1 MRPALR
7 RPPDGRPAVLAQL
20 VGPRARLPAAG
31 RPLPGTARAA
41 GADRPQNR
49 LPELVI
55 LLVRP
60 TLADALL
67 TAALA
72 MLYLGSVIV
81 LQFVLVTATERGQS
95 PAATVA
101 STLLIPARA
110 ELLRARIQRGID
122 RRFYRQRYDTAR
134 TLAAYGTALRGE
146 VGTDLEDLETG
157 LVGVLQAP
165 LEPESI
171 WLWLRS

>member
-7 RPPDGRPAVLAQL
+7 RSPDGRPAVLAQL
-20 VGPRARLPAAG
+20 AGPRTRLPLAG

-41 GADRPQNR
+41 GADQPQNR
-49 LPELVI
+49 LPELVVLFI
-55 LLVRP
+55 RR
-60 TLADALL
+60 TLAYALL

-72 MLYLGSVIV
+72 TLYLGSVIV

-95 PAATVA
+95 PAATLA

-122 RRFYRQRYDTAR
+122 RRFYRQRYDTAP
-134 TLAAYGTALRGE
+134 TLAAYGTDLRGE
-146 VGTDLEDLETG
+146 VGTDLKGLKIG
-157 LVGVLQAP
+157 LVGVVQAT